1 MPKPADPEH
10 GHALMRLG
18 IGPAE
23 PAIDG
28 VTGAED
34 RGRLLVGNLVWN
46 QVGGVGIHQHVL
58 GVTALYIEP
67 RALQIGTKH
76 PAAALAPFAAPARGL
91 NPCRAHAISYF
102 PRNDARG
109 DRNDLADRLVAQNSR
124 EWAGNVSQ
132 SFVHVGVANA
142 ACVHLY

>member
-34 RGRLLVGNLVWN
+34 RGRLLIRDLVRN
-46 QVGGVGIHQHVL
+46 QVGGVRIHQHVL
-58 GVTALYIEP
+58 GVTAFYIEP
-67 RALQIGTKH
+67 RDLQIGTKH
-76 PAAALAPFAAPARGL
+76 LAATSASLRVQLGP
-91 NPCRAHAISYF
+91 Y
-102 PRNDARG
+102 
-109 DRNDLADRLVAQNSR
+109 ADT
-124 EWAGNVSQ
+124 Q
-132 SFVHVGVANA
+132 SAANA
-142 ACVHLY
+142 RHDLEANGFKSIVKR